1 MILTGEKKL
10 LPLAELKPVEVGN
23 FPEVSVKQM
32 YKDFSDRDTVKMFM
46 PPKVFKGKGLDKTYF
61 FNVVNTLHEEEL

>member
-23 FPEVSVKQM
+23 FPEVSVNAL
-32 YKDFSDRDTVKMFM
+32 YKDFAERPTVAPYM
-46 PPKVFKGKGLDKTYF
+46 PPKITKGKGLDKTFF
-61 FNVVNTLHEEEL
+61 FNVISTLHEEEL